1 MLELITDLEEQLSLF
16 NQRVTNLRGYL
27 EIDAKIKLIED
38 LEKKTLDPDFWKSSE
53 KAKAIL
59 QELNQQKKWVNDY
72 NKLTAHLSDL
82 QTLFDLAKEEED
94 VQSFQEI
101 RLEIPTLI
109 QQAEELE
116 LRKMLGGPD
125 DRKNAIMTIKPG
137 AGGTESQDWAEM
149 LLRMYLRW
157 LEKKG
162 FKTEIIDYQPGEQ
175 AGIKEAA
182 IEIVGDYAYGYCK
195 AEIGVHRLV
204 RISPFDA
211 NARRHTSFAA
221 VSVIP
226 EVEESSEIRINPNEL
241 KIDVFR
247 ASGAGGQH
255 VNRTESAVRITHIPT
270 GIVVTCQA
278 ERSQIK
284 NRATAMKYL
293 LAKLAAKQREEEEKK
308 NAEFEAQKSDIAWGN
323 QIRSYVFTPYTMVK
337 DLRTGVETS
346 NVQAVMDGDLD
357 QFVTAFLLGKKRVK
371 GQKDEDDE

>member
-1 MLELITDLEEQLSLF
+1 MEE
-16 NQRVTNLRGYL
+16 
-27 EIDAKIKLIED
+27 
-38 LEKKTLDPDFWKSSE
+38 LEKKTADPNFWKSPE
-53 KAKAIL
+53 NAKEVL
-59 QELNQQKKWVNDY
+59 QELTALKKYINDF
-72 NKLTAHLSDL
+72 NKLVAHLSDTN
-82 QTLFDLAKEEED
+82 TLFELAKEEED
-94 VQSFQEI
+94 ENILKEI
-101 RLEIPTLI
+101 VSEIPTLVKN
-109 QQAEELE
+109 AEELE
-116 LRKMLGGPD
+116 LKKMLGGPD
-125 DRKNAIMTIKPG
+125 DHKNAIMTIKPG

-157 LEKKG
+157 LDRKG

-182 IEIVGDYAYGYCK
+182 IEITGEYAYGYCK

-226 EVEESSEIRINPNEL
+226 EVEESSEIVINPNDL

-293 LAKLAAKQREEEEKK
+293 LAKLAAKQKEEEEKK
-308 NAEFEAQKSDIAWGN
+308 SAEMEAQKSEIAWGN
-323 QIRSYVFTPYTMVK
+323 QIRSYVFTPYTLVK

-357 QFVTAFLLGKKRVK
+357 QFVIAFLLGKKRVK
-371 GQKDEDDE
+371 GNPEKE